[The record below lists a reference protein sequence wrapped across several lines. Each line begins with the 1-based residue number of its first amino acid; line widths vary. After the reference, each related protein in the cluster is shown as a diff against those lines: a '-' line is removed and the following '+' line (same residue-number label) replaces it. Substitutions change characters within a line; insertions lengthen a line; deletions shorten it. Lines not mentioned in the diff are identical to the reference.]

1 MNNSVCDTHRIQEH
15 NQEKKMPGSRDV
27 VANLDDKEAKK
38 TKTPDVQQQAREEEN
53 AKQVSNLGNT
63 SSSTEKSEE
72 EEKAKEESSTETE
85 TVSETEGS
93 QDLMIVKPS
102 ERKNIGL
109 PIKKRRKLS
118 QVDQTHKAK
127 AESKS
132 M

>member
-1 MNNSVCDTHRIQEH
+1 
-15 NQEKKMPGSRDV
+15 MPGSRDI

-38 TKTPDVQQQAREEEN
+38 TKNPDVQQQAREEEN

-63 SSSTEKSEE
+63 SSSTEKSKE
-72 EEKAKEESSTETE
+72 EEKAKEGSST
-85 TVSETEGS
+85 ETEGS

-109 PIKKRRKLS
+109 RIKKRRKLS